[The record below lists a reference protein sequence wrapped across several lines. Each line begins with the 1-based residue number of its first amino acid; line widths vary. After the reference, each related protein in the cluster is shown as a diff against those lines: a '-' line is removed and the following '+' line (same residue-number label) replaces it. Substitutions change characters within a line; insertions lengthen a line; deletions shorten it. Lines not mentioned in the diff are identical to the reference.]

1 MLAEVIYDEYRE
13 WFSSFDDN
21 GYTLPAWRDLPEIDK
36 KQWRKVAA
44 AAEQH
49 VKTEISSSW

>member
-1 MLAEVIYDEYRE
+1 MLEEVIYDEYRE

-21 GYTLPAWRDLPEIDK
+21 GYTMPAWKDLPEFDK

-49 VKTEISSSW
+49 VKMEISSSW